1 MHKKIDHISVLIAED
16 EHALRAYFVEYLQIF
31 FTTVYQ
37 ASCGREAL
45 EIYTAKKPDIIV
57 ADINMPNL
65 DGLSMVE
72 NIRQHDKLTKVIIA
86 TAHSE
91 KEKLLKAIELHL
103 VRYLIK
109 PIHSDTLK
117 ELLFSLVDEIESEKS
132 TVRLKE
138 GFIWDKKHHT
148 LQHNG
153 QNVHLTKREQRLLEL
168 MLKRPNRSISNEDI
182 YYNLYEDQPEKE
194 FSIHA
199 LTSLIKRLRTKL
211 PDQTITSNYGVGY
224 IMHTK

>member
-16 EHALRAYFVEYLQIF
+16 EKALREYFVEYLQIF
-31 FTTVYQ
+31 FTTVYH

-45 EIYTAKKPDIIV
+45 NIYHSKRPDIIV
-57 ADINMPNL
+57 ADINMPHL
-65 DGLSMVE
+65 DGLSMIE
-72 NIRQHDKLTKVIIA
+72 TIREHDPHTKVIIA

-109 PIHSDTLK
+109 PINSDTLK
-117 ELLFSLVDEIESEKS
+117 ELLFSLVEEIENDKS
-132 TVRLKE
+132 TILLKE
-138 GFIWDKKHHT
+138 GFVWDKKHQT

-153 QNVHLTKREQRLLEL
+153 HNIHLTKREQRLLNL
-168 MLKRPNRSISNEDI
+168 MLTKPNRSISNEDI
-182 YYNLYEDQPEKE
+182 YYTVYEDQPEKE

-211 PDQTITSNYGVGY
+211 PNQTISSNYGVGY
-224 IMHTK
+224 IVHTK

>member
-1 MHKKIDHISVLIAED
+1 MHKKIEHISVLIAED
-16 EHALRAYFVEYLQIF
+16 EKELREYFVEYLQIF

-45 EIYTAKKPDIIV
+45 EIYKVKKPDIIV

-65 DGLSMVE
+65 DGLSMIE
-72 NIRQHDKLTKVIIA
+72 TIREHDKLTKVIIA

-109 PIHSDTLK
+109 PINSDTLK
-117 ELLFSLVDEIESEKS
+117 ELLFSLVEEIESEKS
-132 TVRLKE
+132 SVLLKE
-138 GFIWDKKHHT
+138 GFIWDKKHQT

-153 QNVHLTKREQRLLEL
+153 ENVHLTKREQRLLNL
-168 MLKRPNRSISNEDI
+168 MLNKPNRSISNEDI
-182 YYNLYEDQPEKE
+182 YYTVYEDQPEKE

-211 PDQTITSNYGVGY
+211 PNNTISSNYGVGY

>member
-1 MHKKIDHISVLIAED
+1 MHKKIEHISVLIAED
-16 EHALRAYFVEYLQIF
+16 EKELREYFVEYLQIF

-45 EIYTAKKPDIIV
+45 EIYKVKKPDIIV

-65 DGLSMVE
+65 DGLSMIE
-72 NIRQHDKLTKVIIA
+72 TIREHDKLTKVIIA

-109 PIHSDTLK
+109 PINSDTLK
-117 ELLFSLVDEIESEKS
+117 ELLFSLVEEIESEKS
-132 TVRLKE
+132 SVLLKE
-138 GFIWDKKHHT
+138 GFVWDKKHQT

-153 QNVHLTKREQRLLEL
+153 ENVHLTKREQRLLNL
-168 MLKRPNRSISNEDI
+168 MLNKPNRSISNEDI
-182 YYNLYEDQPEKE
+182 YYTVYEDQPDKE

-211 PDQTITSNYGVGY
+211 PHNTITSNYGVGY

>member
-1 MHKKIDHISVLIAED
+1 MHKKIEHISVLIAED
-16 EHALRAYFVEYLQIF
+16 EKELREYFVEYLQIF
-31 FTTVYQ
+31 FETVYQ

-45 EIYTAKKPDIIV
+45 EIYKVKKPDIIV

-65 DGLSMVE
+65 DGLSMIE
-72 NIRQHDKLTKVIIA
+72 TIREHDKMTKVIIA

-109 PIHSDTLK
+109 PINSDTLK

-132 TVRLKE
+132 SVILKE
-138 GFIWDKKHHT
+138 GFIWDKKHQT

-153 QNVHLTKREQRLLEL
+153 QNVHLTKREQRLLNL
-168 MLKRPNRSISNEDI
+168 MLNKPNRSISNEDI
-182 YYNLYEDQPEKE
+182 YYTVYEDQPEKE

-211 PDQTITSNYGVGY
+211 PNHTISSNYGVGY